1 MALPLK
7 YNLRNI
13 IVRKASTLATA
24 ITIGLTVAVFLMVM
38 ALARGIDLTLSTS
51 GEPLNLIVLREGST
65 AELNSTLTKENFNDL
80 IYLDGVEREAD
91 KPLATGEL
99 VTLIYKAR
107 KGMNQGSN
115 VTVRGVGPMSFKLRS
130 GFQTTSGRLFEPG
143 LTEAVV
149 SKRIAERF
157 QGLDIG
163 DRFRIQTTDYTVV
176 GLFDSAGK
184 AFESEIWV
192 DINSLTS
199 TTKRDIFSSVLLRAK
214 DQNALAAMSKRIT
227 DDPKLHL
234 KALSERTFY
243 EDQQGT
249 ASGALKGLAIFIS
262 FIMAVGAGFAG
273 MNTMYAAVARRTKE
287 IGTLRVLGFGRLSIL
302 IAFLLESVT
311 IALIGALIGI
321 LLALPLNFVS
331 TGTSNWVTFSEIAFN
346 FKVTPDLMIFALIFG
361 GSYRLRGISVAFNSR
376 ISIQNR
382 RCFACLIC
390 E

>member
-13 IVRKASTLATA
+13 IVRKGSTLATA
-24 ITIGLTVAVFLMVM
+24 FTIGLTVAVFLLVM
-38 ALARGIDLTLSTS
+38 ALARGIDSTLASS
-51 GEPLNLIVLREGST
+51 GEPLNMIVLREGST
-65 AELNSTLTKENFNDL
+65 AELNSSITQENFKDL
-80 IYLDGVEREAD
+80 MYLDGVARENEQ
-91 KPLATGEL
+91 PLAAGEII
-99 VTLIYKAR
+99 TLIYKAR
-107 KGMNQGSN
+107 KGMSQGSN

-130 GFQTTSGRLFEPG
+130 GFKVVAGRLFQPG

-157 QGLDIG
+157 QGLEIG
-163 DRFRIQTTDYTVV
+163 DKFRIQTTDYTVV

-192 DINSLTS
+192 DINSLAS
-199 TTKRDIFSSVLLRAK
+199 TTKRTDSFSTALLRVK
-214 DQNALAAMSKRIT
+214 DQNALNTLTKRIT

-234 KALSERTFY
+234 KATSERTFY
-243 EDQQGT
+243 EDQQGQ
-249 ASGALKGLAIFIS
+249 ASGALKALAVFIT

-302 IAFLLESVT
+302 IAFLLESVS
-311 IALIGALIGI
+311 IALLGAAIGI
-321 LLALPLNFVS
+321 VLSLPLNLVS

-346 FKVTPDLMIFALIFG
+346 FRVTPDLMLWALTFG
-361 GSYRLRGISVAFNSR
+361 AVIGFVGSLFPSIRASRFRIVDALRA
-376 ISIQNR
+376 
-382 RCFACLIC
+382 
-390 E
+390 

>member
-7 YNLRNI
+7 YNIRNI
-13 IVRKASTLATA
+13 VVRKGSTLATA
-24 ITIGLTVAVFLMVM
+24 FTIGLTVAVFLMVM
-38 ALARGIDLTLSTS
+38 ALARGIDLTLSSS
-51 GEPLNLIVLREGST
+51 GEPQNMIVLREGST
-65 AELNSTLTKENFNDL
+65 AELNSSVSREQFKDV
-80 IYLDGVEREAD
+80 IYLDGVQREAD
-91 KPLATGEL
+91 QPMATGEL
-99 VTLIYKAR
+99 ITLIYKAR
-107 KGMNQGSN
+107 KGMSQGSN
-115 VTVRGVGPMSFKLRS
+115 VTIRGVGPMSFKLRS
-130 GFQTTSGRLFEPG
+130 GFQLVAGRQFQPG

-149 SKRIAERF
+149 SKRISERF

-192 DINSLTS
+192 DINSLAS
-199 TTKRDIFSSVLLRAK
+199 STKRDGYSSVLLRTTDATAMA
-214 DQNALAAMSKRIT
+214 ALGKRIT

-234 KALSERTFY
+234 KAVSERTFY

-249 ASGALKGLAIFIS
+249 ASGALKFLAVFIS

-287 IGTLRVLGFGRLSIL
+287 IGTLRVLGFSRLSIL
-302 IAFLLESVT
+302 AAFLLESVA
-311 IALIGALIGI
+311 IALIGAVIGI

-346 FKVTPDLMIFALIFG
+346 FRVTPDLMLFALIFG
-361 GSYRLRGISVAFNSR
+361 GVIGFVGSFFPSIRASRYKIVDALRA
-376 ISIQNR
+376 
-382 RCFACLIC
+382 
-390 E
+390 

>member
-7 YNLRNI
+7 YNLRNLV
-13 IVRKASTLATA
+13 VRKGSTLATA
-24 ITIGLTVAVFLMVM
+24 FTIGLTVAVFLMVM
-38 ALARGIDLTLSTS
+38 ALARGIDLTLASS
-51 GEPLNLIVLREGST
+51 GEPLNVIVLREGST
-65 AELNSTLTKENFNDL
+65 AELNSSLSRENFNDL
-80 IYLDGVEREAD
+80 IYLDGVEREGD
-91 KPLATGEL
+91 QPLATGEL
-99 VTLIYKAR
+99 ITLIYKPR

-115 VTVRGVGPMSFKLRS
+115 VTVRGIGPMSFKLRS
-130 GFQTTSGRLFEPG
+130 GFQMLAGRTLQPG

-149 SKRIAERF
+149 SSRINERF

-163 DRFRIQTTDYTVV
+163 DKFRIQTTDYTVV
-176 GLFDSAGK
+176 GIFESAGK

-192 DINSLTS
+192 DANSLSS
-199 TTKRDIFSSVLLRAK
+199 TTKRESYSSALLRAK
-214 DQNALAAMSKRIT
+214 DQNALNALTKRIT

-249 ASGALKGLAIFIS
+249 ASGALKGLAVFIS

-287 IGTLRVLGFGRLSIL
+287 IGTLRVLGFGRVSIL
-302 IAFLLESVT
+302 VAFLLESIAV
-311 IALIGALIGI
+311 ALIGAVIGI

-346 FKVTPDLMIFALIFG
+346 FRVTPDLVLTALLFG
-361 GSYRLRGISVAFNSR
+361 AVIGFVGSLLPSIRASRLKIVEALRA
-376 ISIQNR
+376 
-382 RCFACLIC
+382 
-390 E
+390 

>member
-1 MALPLK
+1 MPLPLK
-7 YNLRNI
+7 YNIRNI
-13 IVRKASTLATA
+13 VVRKASTLATA
-24 ITIGLTVAVFLMVM
+24 FTIGLTVAVFLMVM
-38 ALARGIDLTLSTS
+38 ALARGIDLTLSSS
-51 GEPLNLIVLREGST
+51 GEPQNMIVLRESST
-65 AELNSTLTKENFNDL
+65 AELNSSVSREQFKDVM
-80 IYLDGVEREAD
+80 YLDGVQREAD
-91 KPLATGEL
+91 QPMATGEL
-99 VTLIYKAR
+99 ITLIYKAR
-107 KGMNQGSN
+107 MGMSQGSN

-130 GFQTTSGRLFEPG
+130 GFQLVGGRQFQPG

-149 SKRIAERF
+149 SKRIADRF

-192 DINSLTS
+192 DINSLAS
-199 TTKRDIFSSVLLRAK
+199 TTKRENYSSVLLRVNDAS
-214 DQNALAAMSKRIT
+214 AMAPLSKRIT

-234 KALSERTFY
+234 KAISERTFY

-249 ASGALKGLAIFIS
+249 ASGALKGLAVFIT

-287 IGTLRVLGFGRLSIL
+287 IGTLRVLGFSRLSIL
-302 IAFLLESVT
+302 AAFLLESVA
-311 IALIGALIGI
+311 IALIGVVIGV

-346 FKVTPDLMIFALIFG
+346 FRVTPELIQYALIFG
-361 GSYRLRGISVAFNSR
+361 VLIGFVGALLPSIRASRFKIVDALRS
-376 ISIQNR
+376 
-382 RCFACLIC
+382 
-390 E
+390 

>member
-13 IVRKASTLATA
+13 IVRKGSTLATA
-24 ITIGLTVAVFLMVM
+24 FTIGLTVAVFLMVM
-38 ALARGIDLTLSTS
+38 ALARGIDLTLESS
-51 GEPLNLIVLREGST
+51 GEPLNVIVLREGST
-65 AELNSTLTKENFNDL
+65 AELNSSLTKENLNDL
-80 IYLDGVEREAD
+80 VYLDGVEREAD
-91 KPLATGEL
+91 KPLAAGEL
-99 VTLIYKAR
+99 ITLIYKAR

-115 VTVRGVGPMSFKLRS
+115 VTIRGVSPMSFKLRS
-130 GFQTTSGRLFEPG
+130 GFQTVAGRVFQPG

-157 QGLDIG
+157 QGLDVG
-163 DRFRIQTTDYTVV
+163 DKFRIQTTDYTVV

-192 DINSLTS
+192 DINSLAS
-199 TTKRDIFSSVLLRAK
+199 ATKRENYSSVLLRAK
-214 DQNALAAMSKRIT
+214 DANALTALTKRIT

-234 KALSERTFY
+234 KAIAERVFY

-249 ASGALKGLAIFIS
+249 ASGALKGLAVFIS

-287 IGTLRVLGFGRLSIL
+287 IGTLRVLGFSRLSVL
-302 IAFLLESVT
+302 IAFLIESIS
-311 IALIGALIGI
+311 IALIGAAIGI
-321 LLALPLNFVS
+321 ILALPLNLVS

-361 GSYRLRGISVAFNSR
+361 GIIGFVGSLLPSIRASRYKIVDALRA
-376 ISIQNR
+376 
-382 RCFACLIC
+382 
-390 E
+390 